1 MNAAR
6 TARMTRSGP
15 RLLLS
20 SLLAAALLTTGP
32 ARSEDIVAAQY
43 GNSTGSMPYAVALA
57 KGFFAA
63 AGADVSGVI
72 GSNGGGADVRN
83 LLAGQLAYAESA
95 LPSVITAIQK
105 GADLVIVSD
114 NVQNAASI
122 VLVTMPNSPI
132 QSVRDLKGKR
142 MGFSSPQSF
151 TQAIEYWLLDA
162 NGYSRNDV
170 TLVSTSGFGP
180 GLTALENNGVDL
192 TVSPLPNFLITPG
205 KYRAVV
211 WGRDAFPPIC
221 NTVGVVSRRVARERP
236 QIVKAIIAARRKAV
250 EFMAA
255 NRAESAAIIGKVY
268 RLDPA
273 IMLEVMQRLIDD
285 GKVDGIPYWGLG
297 NFNYPGMENMVR
309 AARLNG
315 MVEGEI
321 ELAKITD
328 ESFLPEDLRSKPR

>member
-1 MNAAR
+1 MSEACAAK
-6 TARMTRSGP
+6 TTNSARRMLGP
-15 RLLLS
+15 L
-20 SLLAAALLTTGP
+20 LLAAGMLMATST

-57 KGFFAA
+57 KGFFKES
-63 AGADVSGVI
+63 GADVSGVI

-132 QSVRDLKGKR
+132 QTVRDLKGKR

-162 NGYSRNDV
+162 NGYSQKDV

-192 TVSPLPNFLITPG
+192 TVSPLPNFLMAPG
-205 KYRAVV
+205 KYRAVM
-211 WGRDAFPPIC
+211 WGRDVFPPIC
-221 NTVGVVSRRVARERP
+221 NTVGVVSRRVAKERP
-236 QIVKAIIAARRKAV
+236 QMVKSIIAGRRKAV
-250 EFMAA
+250 EFMTA

-273 IMLEVMQRLIDD
+273 VMIEVMQRLIDD

-297 NFNYPGMENMVR
+297 KFNYPGMEHMIR

-315 MVEGEI
+315 MIQGEF
-321 ELAKITD
+321 ELSKIVD
-328 ESFLPEDLRSKPR
+328 ESFLPEDLRNKP

>member
-1 MNAAR
+1 MGEAREQRTAIAAR
-6 TARMTRSGP
+6 RGLIS
-15 RLLLS
+15 L
-20 SLLAAALLTTGP
+20 LLAAALAAATA
-32 ARSEDIVAAQY
+32 ARAEDIVAAQY

-57 KGFFAA
+57 KGFFKET
-63 AGADVSGVI
+63 GADVSGVI

-132 QSVRDLKGKR
+132 QNVRDLKGKR
-142 MGFSSPQSF
+142 MGFSTPQSF

-162 NGYSRNDV
+162 NGYSQKDV

-192 TVSPLPNFLITPG
+192 TVSPLPNFLMAPG
-205 KYRAVV
+205 KYRAVM
-211 WGRDAFPPIC
+211 WGRDVFPPIC
-221 NTVGVVSRRVARERP
+221 NTVGVVSRKVARERP
-236 QIVKAIIAARRKAV
+236 QVVKAIIAARRKAV

-255 NRAESAAIIGKVY
+255 NRDESAAIIGKVY

-273 IMLEVMQRLIDD
+273 VMIEVMRQLIDE

-297 NFNYPGMENMVR
+297 NVNYAGMETMIR

-315 MVEGEI
+315 MVQGEI
-321 ELAKITD
+321 ELSKIVD